1 MWSARY
7 LSFWI
12 VNIQT
17 MMGKLVAFRVFKYA
31 GQKGAD
37 QFCKKFYGQD
47 TSTKGKRYRRKGL
60 LDEIPH
66 VKLIRGVIIVSTR
79 DVKEVT
85 KFLREFNAEVHVR
98 NIVLTPQDRK
108 TLQVKRRK

>member
-1 MWSARY
+1 MYSY
-7 LSFWI
+7 YT
-12 VNIQT
+12 T

-47 TSTKGKRYRRKGL
+47 TTTKGKRYRRKGL

-66 VKLIRGVIIVSTR
+66 VKLIRGAIIVSTR
-79 DVKEVT
+79 DASEVIE
-85 KFLREFNAEVHVR
+85 FLRRFNAEVHVR
-98 NIVLTPQDRK
+98 DVILTSQDRK
-108 TLQVKRRK
+108 VLQEKKV